1 MHRKSADPAAL
12 RLRHIPA
19 LALRPPRCPC
29 LPPKIKTHA
38 RFPSFSVAYLSQ
50 PRVRL
55 LIIDN
60 LKLSRSQ
67 ERKMAKTAKK
77 TATKTAKK
85 PVAKVAKKAASAG
98 VDVAIKLM
106 QRKQGATRADLN
118 EANFLRPAMA
128 AIKAAEARGLKV
140 RHPKKDGERI
150 TYFVSTE

>member
-55 LIIDN
+55 LVVDN

-77 TATKTAKK
+77 TATKTTKK
-85 PVAKVAKKAASAG
+85 PVAKKATSVG

-106 QRKQGATRADLN
+106 QRKQGATCADLN